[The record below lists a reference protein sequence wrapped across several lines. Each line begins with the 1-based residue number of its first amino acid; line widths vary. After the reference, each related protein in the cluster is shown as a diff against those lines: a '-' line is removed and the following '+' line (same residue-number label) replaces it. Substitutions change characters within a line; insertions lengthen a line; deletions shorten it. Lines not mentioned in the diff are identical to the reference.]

1 MDRLIDRGP
10 EGSAPLLSSA
20 PLLALVLAALITIP
34 LVESLYQIPVQV
46 SDSLEPIT
54 IAATASS
61 VGQLV
66 RQAPR
71 FSPTTLRPMR
81 YVQARWLLNTA
92 AATGRSYRAVFRGV
106 HVALLIL
113 LIGLFVLA
121 VRVRTWTDLAAFT
134 FAFPVLIGIHTFA
147 SMLFEAF
154 PVNHYAEVGV
164 CALGVFV
171 LALQPPRWFFPI
183 VACALLALALSVIE
197 SGLMVWI
204 VVLACAVAGLPG
216 IPRSTAIATTAVI
229 VAYFL
234 ARQALGITSPG
245 IGGQGS
251 GFGATFYS
259 GEALTAR
266 FGAHP
271 LGFMA
276 YNVASGLLSILLSE
290 PRTGVYGTAVWWK
303 TGTVHPVLI
312 INMIS
317 SAMTTAIMIW
327 YVARRATVR
336 RDAWSEADRMFVVCW
351 LVISINAGLTAA
363 YIKDEIISVGG
374 LFYAIAAFVAVREL
388 LDTRLRAGA
397 LRRGTL
403 ARDVISSAA
412 FAVLL
417 TATAGLWTFR
427 DLGVHYQL
435 RYDAFKLR
443 NDWAEVLRAD
453 RREDWPGDP
462 HVLELTR
469 RLRGEAIATRTAS
482 PSFMP
487 RWGDRYWVE

>member
-1 MDRLIDRGP
+1 VDRLTSP
-10 EGSAPLLSSA
+10 K
-20 PLLALVLAALITIP
+20 VLAAVLATLITIP
-34 LVESLYQIPVQV
+34 LVDSLYQIPVQV

-71 FSPTTLRPMR
+71 FSPTTLRPLR
-81 YVQARWLLNTA
+81 YVQARWLLNAA
-92 AATGRSYRAVFRGV
+92 AATGRSYHAVFRGV

-113 LIGLFVLA
+113 LIALFMLA
-121 VRVRTWTDLAAFT
+121 VRVRTWTDLTAFT

-147 SMLFEAF
+147 AMLFEAF

-171 LALQPPRWFFPI
+171 LALQPPRWFFPL
-183 VACALLALALSVIE
+183 VSSSLLALALSVIE
-197 SGLMVWI
+197 SGVMVWI
-204 VVLACAVAGLPG
+204 VVIACAIARLPG
-216 IPRSTAIATTAVI
+216 VTRSTAIATTVVI
-229 VAYFL
+229 VAYVL
-234 ARQALGITSPG
+234 TRQALGITTPG

-251 GFGATFYS
+251 GFGTAFYPAD
-259 GEALTAR
+259 ALAAR

-276 YNVASGLLSILLSE
+276 YNVASGLLSILFSE
-290 PRTGVYGTAVWWK
+290 PRTGVYGTAIWWQ
-303 TGTVHPVLI
+303 TGTVHPVLL

-317 SAMTTAIMIW
+317 SAVTTAIMIW
-327 YVARRATVR
+327 YAARRARVR
-336 RDAWSEADRMFVVCW
+336 RSAWSEPDRMFVVCW
-351 LVISINAGLTAA
+351 LVILVNAGLTAA

-374 LFYAIAAFVAVREL
+374 LFYAVAAFVAVREL
-388 LDTRLRAGA
+388 LQTLPHRRLAWSAGMAVA
-397 LRRGTL
+397 LM
-403 ARDVISSAA
+403 
-412 FAVLL
+412 
-417 TATAGLWTFR
+417 ATAGLWTFR

-443 NDWAEVLRAD
+443 NDWAEILRAD
-453 RREDWPGDP
+453 TREDWPRDP
-462 HVLELTR
+462 QVLELTR
-469 RLRGEAIATRTAS
+469 RLRDEAVAWRTTS